1 MKSAVYEPEG
11 IFRIETIQKPLF
23 AAGKVWFTQTFNG
36 VYQLHVGIFVKG
48 NATEGR
54 GTLKVWKTRDI
65 KPRRKTTLKGWQY
78 HKRNPLLDQP
88 IYETIVSVPFL
99 QKATI

>member
-11 IFRIETIQKPLF
+11 IFRIETIQKPSL
-23 AAGKVWFTQTFNG
+23 AMGKVWFTQTFNG
-36 VYQLHVGIFVKG
+36 VYQLHVGIFEKG
-48 NATEGR
+48 AGDGR

-65 KPRRKTTLKGWQY
+65 KPRRKTTLIGWQY
-78 HKRNPLLDQP
+78 HKRNSFLDQP